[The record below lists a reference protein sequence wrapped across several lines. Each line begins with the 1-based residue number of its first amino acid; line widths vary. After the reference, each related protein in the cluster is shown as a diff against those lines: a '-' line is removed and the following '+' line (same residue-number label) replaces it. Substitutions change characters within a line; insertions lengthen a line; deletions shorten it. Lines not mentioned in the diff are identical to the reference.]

1 MPEYKTTAKGV
12 EAPFVRRTAS
22 PVVILGTEYT
32 IYFTKGVGDKGWHA
46 FISADLESAEMNA
59 SGKTL
64 DDAVNALKAYMEST
78 AVDDMGADNATP
90 ENEEFGSDSEDTDT
104 APADPAPVESDTAPE
119 PEGTT
124 AKVIEAVMGSRDAYH
139 AYTRGEVAKSD
150 AQGTA
155 DAARSVVATMKEAE
169 FGSAAEQ
176 RLHTY
181 GARLAGHY
189 CARTGGDGTVLTDA
203 QRSRAW
209 KKFRKVSGELMAA

>member
-1 MPEYKTTAKGV
+1 
-12 EAPFVRRTAS
+12 
-22 PVVILGTEYT
+22 
-32 IYFTKGVGDKGWHA
+32 
-46 FISADLESAEMNA
+46 
-59 SGKTL
+59 
-64 DDAVNALKAYMEST
+64 
-78 AVDDMGADNATP
+78 
-90 ENEEFGSDSEDTDT
+90 
-104 APADPAPVESDTAPE
+104 
-119 PEGTT
+119 
-124 AKVIEAVMGSRDAYH
+124 MGSRDAYH

-209 KKFRKVSGELMAA
+209 KKFRKVSGELMTA